1 MKLFKVI
8 LSFLLFPLIINA
20 QTTPIE
26 SEQMRFDAMTHSDT
40 LALARLLND
49 DLSYM
54 HSNGLEETKQDFIK
68 TVATQKIIYQ
78 SITIEKHQGKIYR
91 KNATITGICIVKGLY
106 KGTPFEMKLRYLSFY
121 TKKGRHWKLSAWQ
134 SLKLQ

>member
-1 MKLFKVI
+1 MKLFKFI
-8 LSFLLFPLIINA
+8 FCLFFLPLHINA
-20 QTTPIE
+20 QTTPFE
-26 SEQMRFDAMTHSDT
+26 SEQMRFDAMTQSDT

-106 KGTPFEMKLRYLSFY
+106 KGTPFEIKLRYLSFY
-121 TKKGRHWKLSAWQ
+121 TKKKRYWKLSAWQ
-134 SLKLQ
+134 SLKIQ